1 MKKFLSKYIP
11 ALPGRIFHFRALLL
25 IVVSIP
31 AYLIS
36 GSRISGTVNDSNGA
50 AVSDVN
56 ISVSGTAIGAVTDL
70 NGKFSIPR
78 LPDGEYRIIFRH
90 ICCAT
95 EYEDIISGTEDQI
108 YLDIVMQKH
117 TLVLDPIYAEFFI
130 ENDHHITLGTREI
143 TLSGSK
149 TAQEV
154 LMKVPGVNVESV
166 NGSRSRVSVRGTDSK
181 HTSVYLDGVLINS
194 PMDGSFDLSSIPS
207 EIIDKIEIYK
217 AGENTLS
224 SRSVGGIINIT
235 TKKNSGED
243 GIFASYGNSVYLSDR
258 DDFFKHRLN
267 NHDYG
272 AGFRRKFG
280 NYHGIF
286 LSFSG
291 RRNEN
296 EWSYIN
302 AAKADEYRYIN
313 NPNTSRVQ
321 TNSYS
326 YSDNIYASYNY
337 ASESFEGSAG
347 AGYSVHKYGIPGWYD
362 QPYYEAFS
370 SKTDLIMSG
379 YAVYNTDDMQ
389 YRLDTSFSQRK
400 DRTEIEEVSP
410 LYHVDS
416 QNRFNNSTL
425 KLQSRYTLEGLVI
438 RAGSELFSES
448 VMSEY
453 LSDNKKERDII
464 SFFARSEYKLELN
477 ELFSFNTSGGIRND
491 LISGRSF
498 DRSLLSSSLSPAF
511 KTDRFSLIGS
521 YSYNQSYNLPSFS
534 DLFWAENLFS
544 SGNPD
549 LKPEYSVQH
558 EASLS
563 SVLKTGF
570 FRLSSSYTY
579 YDKELEDLIV
589 WIKRVNGKYTPEN
602 FKRGLIR
609 GHEISFT
616 ADYDEYFS
624 IKTDYQILDA
634 RQFTDSPVTN
644 EKYII
649 YKPVETLSISL
660 SGNYDQ
666 WHAEMRVKYNGRM
679 YVNESNSIDIYPHTL
694 YGANISKTVK
704 YGNSEIILN
713 IGGENLTDEQY
724 QVIYGYPMP
733 GRKFETGIKIKF

>member
-1 MKKFLSKYIP
+1 MKESLFKYIP
-11 ALPGRIFHFRALLL
+11 ARLGRNFHFTIFVFLFLSSLQLLAGT
-25 IVVSIP
+25 IIT
-31 AYLIS
+31 
-36 GSRISGTVNDSNGA
+36 GTVRDEKGIPVTDA
-50 AVSDVN
+50 GIIVIGTAYGTVTDHKGRFTLPRLPEGEFRLN
-56 ISVSGTAIGAVTDL
+56 ISHLCCEKKYADIRSGTAD
-70 NGKFSIPR
+70 
-78 LPDGEYRIIFRH
+78 RI
-90 ICCAT
+90 
-95 EYEDIISGTEDQI
+95 D
-108 YLDIVMQKH
+108 LDIVLNMK
-117 TLVLDPIYAEFFI
+117 TIELDPVYALVLP
-130 ENDHHITLGTREI
+130 ENVPHIAVTAREI
-143 TLSGSK
+143 SLSGSK

-194 PMDGSFDLSSIPS
+194 PMDGSFDLGSIPS
-207 EIIDKIEIYK
+207 EIIEKIEIYK
-217 AGENTLS
+217 SGENTLS

-235 TKKNSGED
+235 TKKNSGAD
-243 GIFASYGNSVYLSDR
+243 GIYATYGNSVYLSDR
-258 DDFFKHRLN
+258 DDFSKNRIN
-267 NHDYG
+267 NHNYG

-280 NYHGIF
+280 NYHGFF

-313 NPNTSRVQ
+313 NPNTPRVQ

-326 YSDNIYASYNY
+326 YSDNVYASYNY
-337 ASESFEGSAG
+337 SSESFEGSAG
-347 AGYSVHKYGIPGWYD
+347 GGYSVHKYGIPGWYD
-362 QPYYEAFS
+362 EPYYEAFS

-379 YAVYNTDDMQ
+379 YAVYNTDDLQ
-389 YRLDTSFSQRK
+389 YRIDTSFSQRK
-400 DRTEIEEVSP
+400 ERTRIEEISS

-416 QNRFNNSTL
+416 QNRFNNYTI

-438 RAGSELFSES
+438 RAGSEFFYES

-453 LSDNKKERDII
+453 LSDSKKEREIF

-491 LISGRSF
+491 LISGSSF
-498 DRSLLSSSLSPAF
+498 DRSLLSSSISPAF

-521 YSYNQSYNLPSFS
+521 YSFNQSYNLPSFS

-579 YDKELEDLIV
+579 YDKKLEDLIV
-589 WIKRVNGKYTPEN
+589 WIKRVNGKYTPQN

-609 GHEISFT
+609 GHEVSFT
-616 ADYDEYFS
+616 AAYDEYFS
-624 IKTDYQILDA
+624 LKTDYQVLDA

-644 EKYII
+644 DKNIL

-679 YVNESNSIDIYPHTL
+679 YLNESNSIDIYPYTL